1 MPQSISRRLEGP
13 MRPERIFAVLDKEVH
28 DALRNRYVAMLLV
41 ILPLLFLALPVATM
55 IGLRQI
61 PPSWGST
68 GELPPALARRLADLP
83 PQAQMEVFLI
93 GQWMLLFW
101 IGPMAIPM
109 TIAAY
114 SVVGEKRE
122 KALEPLLAT
131 SVTTAEVLAGKA
143 LAAALP
149 GIGLSLLTYLGVVL
163 GAALLRIHPAAF
175 AVLWGPT
182 AWLQVLVLGPLFTLM
197 ATLLGLMVSS
207 RVNDPRLAEQIGMVV
222 VLPLLGLIIAQSL
235 GFLWLSETLPLLLAL
250 FLAGLDA
257 LLLALAVALFERET
271 ILTRWR

>member
-1 MPQSISRRLEGP
+1 
-13 MRPERIFAVLDKEVH
+13 MRPERILAVLDKEVH

-41 ILPLLFLALPVATM
+41 ILPLLFVALPVATL
-55 IGLRQI
+55 IGLRSI

-68 GELPPALARRLADLP
+68 GELPPALARRLAHLP
-83 PQAQMEVFLI
+83 PQAQWEVFLI

-101 IGPMAIPM
+101 IGPAAIPM

-131 SVTTAEVLAGKA
+131 PVTTAEVLAGKA

-149 GIGLSLLTYLGVVL
+149 GIGLGLLTYLGVVL
-163 GAALLRIHPAAF
+163 AAALLRIHPAAF
-175 AVLWGPT
+175 AALWGPT
-182 AWLQVLVLGPLFTLM
+182 GWLQVLVLGPLLTLM

-222 VLPLLGLIIAQSL
+222 VLPLLGLIIAQSM
-235 GFLWLSETLPLLLAL
+235 GFLWLSGTLLLLLAL

>member
-1 MPQSISRRLEGP
+1 M
-13 MRPERIFAVLDKEVH
+13 
-28 DALRNRYVAMLLV
+28 
-41 ILPLLFLALPVATM
+41 
-55 IGLRQI
+55 
-61 PPSWGST
+61 
-68 GELPPALARRLADLP
+68 
-83 PQAQMEVFLI
+83 
-93 GQWMLLFW
+93 
-101 IGPMAIPM
+101 
-109 TIAAY
+109 
-114 SVVGEKRE
+114 
-122 KALEPLLAT
+122 
-131 SVTTAEVLAGKA
+131 LAGKA

-235 GFLWLSETLPLLLAL
+235 GFLWLSETLLLLLAL